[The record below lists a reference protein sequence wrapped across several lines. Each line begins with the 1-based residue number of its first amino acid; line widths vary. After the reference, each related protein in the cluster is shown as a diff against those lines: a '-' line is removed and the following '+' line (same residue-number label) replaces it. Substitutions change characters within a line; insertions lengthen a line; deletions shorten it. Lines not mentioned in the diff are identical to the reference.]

1 MSAHAGTAQAAR
13 RTKGSLL
20 KRLVYERDVTFN
32 LVRTELASRQRGS
45 FLGWLWSLGP
55 PFLQLAATYFL
66 FTRVIPLGI
75 DNFPVFL
82 LVGVL
87 AWSWFSGSV
96 SEATSSLEARRDLVL
111 RPGFTTAV
119 IPLVAVLVA
128 LVDYVLALPVLF
140 IALGFT
146 TGIHVEAFFLPVLL
160 ALQLGLC
167 AGLSLLFAP
176 LQVFVRDVQRIV
188 SVGLAVLFWFTPVFY
203 ERKQVPGAL
212 EPLYRLN
219 PMSELIEA
227 QRAILLDGSMPTA
240 KSVGLVVLETAIALA
255 LGIFTFVRLRHSVPD
270 EL

>member
-1 MSAHAGTAQAAR
+1 MSAQADAVQGAR
-13 RTKGSLL
+13 RTRTSLMR
-20 KRLVYERDVTFN
+20 RLVYERDVTFN

-119 IPLVAVLVA
+119 IPLASVLVA

-140 IALGFT
+140 IALALT
-146 TGIHVEAFFLPVLL
+146 TGVHLEAAFLPVLL
-160 ALQLGLC
+160 VLQLGLC
-167 AGLSLLFAP
+167 CGLSLLFAP

-188 SVGLAVLFWFTPVFY
+188 SVGLAFLFWFTPVFY
-203 ERKQVPGAL
+203 QRKQVPGAL

-219 PMSELIEA
+219 PMAELIEA
-227 QRAILLDGSMPTA
+227 QRRILLDGEMPTA
-240 KSVGLVVLETAIALA
+240 RSIGLVVVETTIALA
-255 LGIFTFVRLRHSVPD
+255 LGIVIFRRLRHSIPD